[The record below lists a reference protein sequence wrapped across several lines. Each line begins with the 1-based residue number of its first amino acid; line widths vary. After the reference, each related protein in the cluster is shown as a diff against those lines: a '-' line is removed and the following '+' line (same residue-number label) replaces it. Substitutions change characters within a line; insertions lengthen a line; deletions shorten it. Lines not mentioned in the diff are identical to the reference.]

1 MRCAPPHHGTLIRP
15 GTLRCSVVARNND
28 ILKRLVLE
36 AKHEYE
42 KDAERLVHIFMAD
55 TYVPLLITRHLR
67 GDARTTTPA
76 PRPTPTE
83 LTSVFILFFRVWYIR
98 YAHAGRTGAGDGTAR
113 ARSGP

>member
-36 AKHEYE
+36 AKREYE
-42 KDAERLVHIFMAD
+42 KDAEHRVHIFMAD
-55 TYVPLLITRHLR
+55 TYVPLLTN
-67 GDARTTTPA
+67 DARRA
-76 PRPTPTE
+76 PTE
-83 LTSVFILFFRVWYIR
+83 LTFLFPSRFAHIR
-98 YAHAGRTGAGDGTAR
+98 THTTLRGAGAERTGAGGGTAR